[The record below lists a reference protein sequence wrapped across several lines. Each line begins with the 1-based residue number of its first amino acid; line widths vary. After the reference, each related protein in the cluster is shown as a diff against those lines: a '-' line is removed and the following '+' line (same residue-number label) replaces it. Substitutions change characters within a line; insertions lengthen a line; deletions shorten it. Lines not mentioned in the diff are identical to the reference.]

1 MKRRDAILAM
11 GALAMGQAVRAAPPQ
26 IALPLARDFG
36 EDGRRARQARIPI
49 VVLYSLPGC
58 PYCEEIRRAH
68 LGPLLREPGA
78 AARLII
84 RQVDVNGGQALVDF
98 SGESSTHGRHAGRR
112 GVRMAPVV
120 HFLSPT
126 GEPIAPPLVGMLLPD
141 CYAAYLDASLEAAA
155 AKAKAG

>member
-58 PYCEEIRRAH
+58 PYCEEIRRSH
-68 LGPLLREPGA
+68 LAPMLRDPGA
-78 AARLII
+78 AAKLII
-84 RQVDVNGGQALVDF
+84 RQVDVNGGQALVGF
-98 SGESSTHGRHAGRR
+98 SGEATTHARHAGER
-112 GVRMAPVV
+112 GVKMAPVV
-120 HFLSPT
+120 HFLSPS
-126 GEPIAPPLVGMLLPD
+126 GEPTVPPLVGMLLPD
-141 CYAAYLDASLEAAA
+141 FYSAYLEASLEAASA
-155 AKAKAG
+155 VARTG

>member
-1 MKRRDAILAM
+1 MNRRLALM
-11 GALAMGQAVRAAPPQ
+11 ALGALAAARVAGAAGTPP
-26 IALPLARDFG
+26 ALPLARDFAD
-36 EDGRRARQARIPI
+36 DGRLARQARIPI

-112 GVRMAPVV
+112 
-120 HFLSPT
+120 
-126 GEPIAPPLVGMLLPD
+126 D
-141 CYAAYLDASLEAAA
+141 
-155 AKAKAG
+155 